1 MYELNY
7 YHYKR
12 LKTNIGSK
20 ENGQA
25 EYTKAGD

>member
-1 MYELNY
+1 MHEVNY

-20 ENGQA
+20 ETGQA
-25 EYTKAGD
+25 EYTKASE